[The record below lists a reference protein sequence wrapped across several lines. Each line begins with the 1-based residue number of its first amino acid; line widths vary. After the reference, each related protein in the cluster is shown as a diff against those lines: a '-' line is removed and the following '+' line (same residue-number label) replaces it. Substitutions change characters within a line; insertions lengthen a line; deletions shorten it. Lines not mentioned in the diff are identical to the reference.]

1 MQSALL
7 KIVLIV
13 YTIETMCNGKCLRL
27 IARILVKAFE
37 ESPEHCTL
45 RRPRSRNRQFGKEE
59 GTFREIL
66 ERNVKIEYTGASNSA
81 CLKK

>member
-13 YTIETMCNGKCLRL
+13 YTIETMCNGNCFRP
-27 IARILVKAFE
+27 IARIPVEAFQ
-37 ESPEHCTL
+37 ESPEHGSL
-45 RRPRSRNRQFGKEE
+45 RKPRNGNRRFGKEE
-59 GTFREIL
+59 VFSREIL
-66 ERNVKIEYTGASNSA
+66 ERNVKIEYTDVSSSA